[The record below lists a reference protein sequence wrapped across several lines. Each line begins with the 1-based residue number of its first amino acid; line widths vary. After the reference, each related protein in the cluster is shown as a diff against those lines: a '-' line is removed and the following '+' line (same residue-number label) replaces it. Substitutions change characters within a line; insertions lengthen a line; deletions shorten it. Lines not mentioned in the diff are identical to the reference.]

1 LASLSSPDLPAKA
14 RLSTLKLRVIVS
26 CEQGFDGLVY
36 EVLEC
41 QHRVLLIAG
50 VYGSVT
56 SSRRHCPRCPRK
68 VAPTGGD

>member
-1 LASLSSPDLPAKA
+1 
-14 RLSTLKLRVIVS
+14 LKLRVIVS

-68 VAPTGGD
+68 AATDND